1 MFSFEVSTYMEGG
14 FPVIT
19 ETIPW
24 RGNKGPN
31 TAHCGM
37 EQESVIRV
45 PPSPDMV
52 SYVTRVTCKKV
63 L

>member
-1 MFSFEVSTYMEGG
+1 MFSFEVYKEGG

-31 TAHCGM
+31 TSHCGM

-45 PPSPDMV
+45 PTNPDMV
-52 SYVTRVTCKKV
+52 SYVTRVTC
-63 L
+63 

>member
-1 MFSFEVSTYMEGG
+1 MFSFEVSTNMEGG

-31 TAHCGM
+31 TSHCGM

-45 PPSPDMV
+45 PQVQTWFHMSQG
-52 SYVTRVTCKKV
+52 
-63 L
+63 